1 MLTLG
6 MTREDHGEYRRVTE
20 GSGILRRYAV
30 GIAIATLVGVVII
43 AGAELLSAHG
53 GHSAARKMS
62 AANVLARPPERP
74 KALQAERREI
84 ACAKVKCIA
93 LTFDDGPMPDTARL
107 LRMLRERGVRATF
120 FLVGQ
125 MVDEHPELVREE
137 LADGHELGDHS
148 WNHAN
153 LPTLS
158 AAGVRSQLTRTQ
170 DAVRKATGGVAP
182 QVFRPPY
189 GSTNGRVAGIARQ
202 FKLPQILWELDPL
215 DWRDRNTATVERRI
229 IHGARRGD
237 IVLMHDI
244 HPTTVS
250 AVPTI
255 LDRLSK
261 EGFTFVTVSELFGGN
276 LTPGRK
282 YERLD
287 PAAEPPAPAITAPPQ
302 ALRAR

>member
-1 MLTLG
+1 
-6 MTREDHGEYRRVTE
+6 
-20 GSGILRRYAV
+20 V
-30 GIAIATLVGVVII
+30 GVAIATLVGALSMV
-43 AGAELLSAHG
+43 GAERLGSSG
-53 GHSAARKMS
+53 GHAPARKM
-62 AANVLARPPERP
+62 AAADPVPRPPVRP
-74 KALQAERREI
+74 VVLPAQPRSIDCGR
-84 ACAKVKCIA
+84 VKCIA

-107 LRMLRERGVRATF
+107 LRILRRRGVRATF

-125 MVDEHPELVREE
+125 MVDEHPELVRQE

-158 AAGVRSQLTRTQ
+158 AAGVRSQLSRTQ
-170 DAVRKATGGVAP
+170 EAVRRAAGVVP
-182 QVFRPPY
+182 EVFRPPY
-189 GSTNGRVAGIARQ
+189 GSTNARVAGIARQ
-202 FKLPQILWELDPL
+202 FKLPQILWEVDPL
-215 DWRDRNTATVERRI
+215 DWRDRNTATVQRRVI
-229 IHGARRGD
+229 RGARRGD

-250 AVPTI
+250 AVPAI

-261 EGFTFVTVSELFGGN
+261 EGFTFVTVSELFGGT

-282 YERLD
+282 YEKLD
-287 PAAEPPAPAITAPPQ
+287 PSALPPAPAITAPPQ